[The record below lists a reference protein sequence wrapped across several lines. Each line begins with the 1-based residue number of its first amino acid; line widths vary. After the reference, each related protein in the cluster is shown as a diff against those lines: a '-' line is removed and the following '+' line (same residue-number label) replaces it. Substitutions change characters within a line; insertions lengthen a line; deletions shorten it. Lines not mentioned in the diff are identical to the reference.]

1 MQMVARAMAPSEA
14 LSRNESSGAN
24 SAEGPVRAGITA
36 NSTPSN
42 LQTKWPFGSIPS
54 PVRFHGGKCTGYS
67 RSSDAPPCKVPANI
81 VEGCARESR
90 RDYAR
95 FLEVAFSSTR
105 EVIYLLDLASRL
117 EMVDKLKAEES
128 KLFAGRVAAALAA
141 LIKVNRP
148 RPHGTPS
155 SP

>member
-1 MQMVARAMAPSEA
+1 VKHFHETSRPAQILQKARTSRDHRKLDAFKLADEMAVRIYSVTRQI
-14 LSRNESSGAN
+14 SRGEMYGLQSQLR
-24 SAEGPVRAGITA
+24 RAA
-36 NSTPSN
+36 VS
-42 LQTKWPFGSIPS
+42 
-54 PVRFHGGKCTGYS
+54 
-67 RSSDAPPCKVPANI
+67 VPANI

-155 SP
+155 SPHAP

>member
-1 MQMVARAMAPSEA
+1 MAVRIYSVTRQISRGEMYGLQSQLRRAAVS
-14 LSRNESSGAN
+14 
-24 SAEGPVRAGITA
+24 
-36 NSTPSN
+36 
-42 LQTKWPFGSIPS
+42 
-54 PVRFHGGKCTGYS
+54 
-67 RSSDAPPCKVPANI
+67 VPANI
-81 VEGCARESR
+81 VEGCARES

-141 LIKVNRP
+141 LIKVTRP

>member
-1 MQMVARAMAPSEA
+1 MAVRIYSVTRQISRGEMYGLQSQLRRAAVS
-14 LSRNESSGAN
+14 
-24 SAEGPVRAGITA
+24 
-36 NSTPSN
+36 
-42 LQTKWPFGSIPS
+42 
-54 PVRFHGGKCTGYS
+54 
-67 RSSDAPPCKVPANI
+67 VPANI

-155 SP
+155 SPHAP